1 MLLCY
6 FWQTPGRQSHY
17 VNVDVNAPDKKTTKT
32 SAGVEQQGRTY
43 MPRERRV
50 SMTAGVLRGSDSR
63 SSAQL
68 SNGTHLKQLVLTEIP
83 YIKVLQQSSTSA
95 ATIAATLCH
104 C

>member
-1 MLLCY
+1 MWSSRAVHTL
-6 FWQTPGRQSHY
+6 
-17 VNVDVNAPDKKTTKT
+17 
-32 SAGVEQQGRTY
+32 
-43 MPRERRV
+43 PRERRV
-50 SMTAGVLRGSDSR
+50 SMTAGMLCGSDSR

>member
-17 VNVDVNAPDKKTTKT
+17 VNVDVKAPDKKTTKT
-32 SAGVEQQGRTY
+32 TAGVEQQGRTY

-63 SSAQL
+63 SSAQF

-95 ATIAATLCH
+95 ATIAATLRH